1 MRLVAAFMSFAL
13 LASPALAAR
22 GGVLPL
28 SADDGWLQ
36 FGNFVVLLFA
46 SAALVSVC
54 AYALRSLSRRPILFL
69 VMFSVSSLVAT
80 IVADK
85 TNGVNNLPPMPMPPR
100 SAPVVATVTE
110 DDIARGWRVK
120 CVTTN
125 ETISYTMP
133 SNAVYVNNW
142 HVHGAS
148 SSFGRNVVDFG
159 SAGTPRPTGWS
170 FPLGTNGAAFSSFW
184 YFVDGRIRPKPK
196 DAACEICA
204 VGVPMSAVPG
214 KSRLWAMA
222 DGDCRVLTWENFF
235 LGGDTNAPVNAQIC
249 LFANGDFTT
258 SSNEVETVCRRV
270 NPDDWDGD
278 GFANEKDENPLA
290 YDGEFF
296 GAANAMPTNANL
308 DAYYQ
313 LDIAAVGALDFATIR
328 VTCDGPSDLGDHV
341 IIARTNQVCHVP
353 LSDGGRLLRTQ
364 GTELPGSASVPAGD
378 AVLLSAEY
386 EALSESLANDDI
398 VAAAVFTENMT
409 GRQLTNETTLTV
421 VRVELTPEVFR
432 DGALH
437 RHRVGIGEEVGV
449 FVSPS
454 SIGWTLIVNGNGSM
468 TNMNDRIVYLCPFNA
483 EENTISI
490 NMAGGVHYKP
500 LLSVVEPT
508 GVVAFDVRAKTYSD
522 AEVGSAGWAGMS
534 MDLYVEPLTV
544 AFGQIEIAEVPE
556 YGEGIAPT
564 GYFATN
570 EYESIWHHTE
580 ARGAGT
586 WHTVRIDN
594 MFLPDN
600 AELGE
605 RLGVTPWTSGQ
616 ITWRIPITWRRMPLG
631 EYDYR
636 EPHEFGTP
644 YYQLFNMNVNGTLRV
659 TKFQDFWV
667 ERDPDGTR
675 RKSQNVGGTL

>member
-1 MRLVAAFMSFAL
+1 MASTTLHFQLSTLHSF
-13 LASPALAAR
+13 
-22 GGVLPL
+22 
-28 SADDGWLQ
+28 
-36 FGNFVVLLFA
+36 
-46 SAALVSVC
+46 
-54 AYALRSLSRRPILFL
+54 
-69 VMFSVSSLVAT
+69 
-80 IVADK
+80 
-85 TNGVNNLPPMPMPPR
+85 
-100 SAPVVATVTE
+100 
-110 DDIARGWRVK
+110 
-120 CVTTN
+120 
-125 ETISYTMP
+125 
-133 SNAVYVNNW
+133 
-142 HVHGAS
+142 
-148 SSFGRNVVDFG
+148 
-159 SAGTPRPTGWS
+159 
-170 FPLGTNGAAFSSFW
+170 
-184 YFVDGRIRPKPK
+184 
-196 DAACEICA
+196 
-204 VGVPMSAVPG
+204 
-214 KSRLWAMA
+214 
-222 DGDCRVLTWENFF
+222 
-235 LGGDTNAPVNAQIC
+235 
-249 LFANGDFTT
+249 
-258 SSNEVETVCRRV
+258 
-270 NPDDWDGD
+270 
-278 GFANEKDENPLA
+278 
-290 YDGEFF
+290 
-296 GAANAMPTNANL
+296 
-308 DAYYQ
+308 
-313 LDIAAVGALDFATIR
+313 GALDFATIR
-328 VTCDGPSDLGDHV
+328 ITCDGPSDLGDHV

-353 LSDGGRLLRTQ
+353 RLAGATYAVESDLPIAYSAVSSEHAHIVTNSITNLTASLPLEFSVERIQMRDGSGASNYGVRSLPINVYPDVSAVTGGCCTVTGGEACFSWSCSGNCRCSGGGHSLWVSATWEGYGLVFPANAGCPCSYIAEQDVNGASVRISFTNEVVVFENAYTNAPGDVVSRRSTSTMLSCRADGGRFGGSVSVTLSDGGRLLRTQ

-378 AVLLSAEY
+378 TVMLSVEY

-398 VAAAVFTENMT
+398 VATAVFTENMT

-586 WHTVRIDN
+586 WHTVRINN

-675 RKSQNVGGTL
+675 RKSQNVGGAL